1 MKAVCTAFANFVP
14 YNRRTVI
21 LRFLLLCASLHAG
34 DAPVTLEVAASS
46 RPPESWTPIWSP
58 AGGAFAYVEGRRIQL
73 YTIAAKS
80 AKAIANLEELSA
92 KAKSRPAA
100 EQAWQ
105 NRRVAAVRPQW
116 FSDGKRILAAEGG
129 DLFVIDVDSGGVK
142 QLTATPAV
150 EEDPRLSPDG
160 TQVAYRTENDIYVL
174 SIAGGKPR
182 RLTFDGSATLWN
194 GRLDWVYP
202 EELSLS
208 RAYWWSPDGMRLAYM
223 QFDVSPEMIHPH
235 VDASP
240 VMARAEPQR
249 FPKAGTPNANVR
261 LGVIAAKGGK
271 TKWMD
276 LGSTA
281 EALLA
286 RVDWMP
292 GGKELAV
299 QRLSRIQDRVEL
311 LAVDAAAGQA
321 RVLVEERD
329 KHWVNLHDIV
339 HFFADGKFLW
349 ASERDGHRHLYLF
362 ENGKPKQLTSG
373 DWEITQWSGID
384 KSHAYFVATK
394 DSVLERNLFRL
405 DLASGELKRLTP
417 EKGTHAIAMSP
428 DAAFYIDSLQGH
440 ATPAR
445 QTLHSADGTHIA
457 TLTDS
462 SARFKNF
469 DLLPLEYV
477 TFKGRDGTLFHGQM
491 IKPKNFN
498 ASKRYPAIVMVYGGP
513 HTQTVRDNWAGANWE
528 QALAHKGY
536 VIWRMDNRGSNYRGH
551 AFETPV
557 HRELGKTE
565 LADQLEGVEYLTKLG
580 FVDPARV
587 GIYGWS
593 YGGYMTLYSMTHSKA
608 FAAGVAGAPVTDWRN
623 YDTIY
628 TERYMGLPARNE
640 EGYKAASPVHSAKDL
655 SGKLMLV
662 HNFQDD
668 NVLFQNSQHMMEALQ
683 KAGKQFEMMFY
694 PLKSH
699 GVTGPLRL
707 HSLQTIT
714 AFFDRVLTP

>member
-1 MKAVCTAFANFVP
+1 MIRALV
-14 YNRRTVI
+14 
-21 LRFLLLCASLHAG
+21 LSLSMYAG
-34 DAPVTLEVAASS
+34 DTPVTLEVAASQ
-46 RPPESWTPIWSP
+46 RPAESWTPIWSP
-58 AGGAFAYVEGRRIQL
+58 AGGAFAYVEGRRIQF

-80 AKAIANLEELSA
+80 SKVVASLEELSA

-116 FSDGKRILAAEGG
+116 FADGKRMLAAEGG
-129 DLFVIDVDSGGVK
+129 DLFVIDVASGGVR
-142 QLTATPAV
+142 QLTATPSV

-160 TQVAYRTENDIYVL
+160 TQVAYRTENDLYVL
-174 SIAGGKPR
+174 SVAGGKPR
-182 RLTFDGSATLWN
+182 RLTFDGSAMLWN

-202 EELSLS
+202 EELALS
-208 RAYWWSPDGMRLAYM
+208 RAYWWSPDGARIAYL

-240 VMARAEPQR
+240 VMARGEPQR

-261 LGVIAAKGGK
+261 LGVIAAKGGR
-271 TKWMD
+271 TKWME

-281 EALLA
+281 DALLA

-311 LAVDAAAGQA
+311 LAVDAASGQA

-339 HFFADGKFLW
+339 HFLPGGKFLW
-349 ASERDGHRHLYLF
+349 ASERDGHRHLYLY
-362 ENGKPKQLTSG
+362 ENGKPRQLTSG
-373 DWEITQWSGID
+373 DWEIVQLSGVD
-384 KSHAYFVATK
+384 KSYAYFIATK

-405 DLASGELKRLTP
+405 DLASGALKRMTP
-417 EKGTHAIAMSP
+417 EKGTHAIVMSP
-428 DAAFYIDSLQGH
+428 DAAFYIDALQGH
-440 ATPAR
+440 ATPPR
-445 QTLHSADGTHIA
+445 QTLHSADGTAIA

-462 SARFKNF
+462 AARFKTF
-469 DLLPLEYV
+469 DLLPFEYIK
-477 TFKGRDGTLFHGQM
+477 FKGRDGTLFHGQM
-491 IKPKNFN
+491 IKPKNFDP
-498 ASKRYPAIVMVYGGP
+498 SKRYPAIVMVYGGP

-565 LADQLEGVEYLTKLG
+565 LADQLEGVEHLLKLG
-580 FVDPARV
+580 FVDSARV

-593 YGGYMTLYSMTHSKA
+593 YGG
-608 FAAGVAGAPVTDWRN
+608 
-623 YDTIY
+623 
-628 TERYMGLPARNE
+628 
-640 EGYKAASPVHSAKDL
+640 
-655 SGKLMLV
+655 
-662 HNFQDD
+662 
-668 NVLFQNSQHMMEALQ
+668 
-683 KAGKQFEMMFY
+683 
-694 PLKSH
+694 
-699 GVTGPLRL
+699 
-707 HSLQTIT
+707 
-714 AFFDRVLTP
+714 